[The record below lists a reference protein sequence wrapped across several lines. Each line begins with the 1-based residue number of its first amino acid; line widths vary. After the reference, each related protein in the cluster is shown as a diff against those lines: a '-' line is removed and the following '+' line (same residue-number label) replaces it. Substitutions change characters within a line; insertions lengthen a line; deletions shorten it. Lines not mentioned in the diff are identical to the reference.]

1 MMRNVFFLLLAV
13 SNVSAFQ
20 FLSKFKIKTPV
31 NVESEKLM
39 KDRFGDK
46 SEYFLSNEKYHTL

>member
-13 SNVSAFQ
+13 SNVGAFQ
-20 FLSKFKIKTPV
+20 LPSQFKIKTPV
-31 NVESEKLM
+31 NVESEKLI
-39 KDRFGDK
+39 KERFGDK